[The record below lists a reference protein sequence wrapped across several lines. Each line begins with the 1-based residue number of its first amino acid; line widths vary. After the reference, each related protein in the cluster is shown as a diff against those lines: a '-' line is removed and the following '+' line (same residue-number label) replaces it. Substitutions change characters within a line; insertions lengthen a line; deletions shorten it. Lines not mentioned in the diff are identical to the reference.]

1 MQFVYNVIN
10 DLIKVHNNSPL
21 NVEIYYA
28 VIIFFRMTQLYRV
41 DEGRSKHLA
50 ASLVLWLYVFSTIS

>member
-10 DLIKVHNNSPL
+10 DLIKVHNNGPL
-21 NVEIYYA
+21 NVENYYA
-28 VIIFFRMTQLYRV
+28 VIIFFRMTQHYRV

-50 ASLVLWLYVFSTIS
+50 ASLVL